1 MRESAE
7 VGGLGT
13 SVLGEV
19 ENCLCDQD
27 PRKYFLRI
35 YTQLPIAEI
44 FQRLAL
50 VRVVG

>member
-7 VGGLGT
+7 VGRLGT

-27 PRKYFLRI
+27 PRKPFLHI
-35 YTQLPIAEI
+35 YTATNCGNFPEAG
-44 FQRLAL
+44 
-50 VRVVG
+50 VVVGREA